1 MPAKK
6 KRQHRKR
13 NVATEATEDD
23 VEEEEEAEVE
33 EVEDGALE
41 EAVGADSQGPTALI
55 APGDYVNYMT
65 KKKKKPQGKNKK
77 VKPAKAI
84 DEAEL
89 PTILVG
95 PADYENYMTKAFGKQ
110 KRTMAAHRTV
120 VNEAELP
127 TILMSHATPADYIN
141 YTPGFPKPEAKKENF
156 IPDDAPTAL
165 LENLH
170 ERENRRPTA
179 AKKTKKQ
186 QESPNRTPLHAIWT
200 ATATTPSAL
209 NITTSSQK
217 HAFSSQEQ
225 ASPQEVFDKVNEV
238 IRSKNLGQTFAVIH
252 LYSRQYLLHIGDIF
266 SIPKAIPADV
276 GEKIKLEKCL
286 LVGNGDFTLIG
297 RPVLNRD
304 LVQVEAVV
312 VEKTMTQTYF
322 NMKAIPRDRN
332 NRRYNF
338 TREPLSMLR
347 VTDITVCHE
356 LNSTQKRIN

>member
-1 MPAKK
+1 MGP
-6 KRQHRKR
+6 RL
-13 NVATEATEDD
+13 
-23 VEEEEEAEVE
+23 
-33 EVEDGALE
+33 GACNFHFT
-41 EAVGADSQGPTALI
+41 GP
-55 APGDYVNYMT
+55 
-65 KKKKKPQGKNKK
+65 
-77 VKPAKAI
+77 
-84 DEAEL
+84 
-89 PTILVG
+89 
-95 PADYENYMTKAFGKQ
+95 
-110 KRTMAAHRTV
+110 
-120 VNEAELP
+120 
-127 TILMSHATPADYIN
+127 S
-141 YTPGFPKPEAKKENF
+141 
-156 IPDDAPTAL
+156 
-165 LENLH
+165 
-170 ERENRRPTA
+170 
-179 AKKTKKQ
+179 
-186 QESPNRTPLHAIWT
+186 AIWT